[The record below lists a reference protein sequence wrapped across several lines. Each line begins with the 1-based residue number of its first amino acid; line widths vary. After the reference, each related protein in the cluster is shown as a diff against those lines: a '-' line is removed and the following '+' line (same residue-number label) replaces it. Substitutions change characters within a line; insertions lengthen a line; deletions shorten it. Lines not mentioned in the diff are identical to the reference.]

1 MKHHLDMARPSTTI
15 FGRLGWWAGQIEDAI
30 VATALLVMALIPVV
44 EWVGRAWFSAGIPGA
59 TDYLQHFTL
68 WIGFLGAMLATREGK
83 HLKIAAA
90 INWLPLSVRPVVDC
104 LVASVSAAVCAALF
118 GASLQLVVAE
128 APGLPHWMA
137 DIIPDFIQRWL
148 EPFGL
153 FESGGLT
160 RVGGWIPI
168 WVAEAVMPFGFA
180 VMALRFVLRASERV
194 WVRALVGL
202 SLASTMLLPILSSNW
217 ASQLVLPGI
226 ILLGVA
232 AVLGAPI
239 FILLGGTALLLFWGD
254 GVTVAAIPAETY
266 RIVASPIFPTIPLFT
281 LAGFTLSEGQAS
293 ERLVRV
299 FRALFGWIPG
309 GLAVA
314 ATLLCA
320 FFTTFTGASGVTIL
334 ALAGLLL
341 PVLLKSGFGENFSV
355 GLLTST
361 GSLGLLLPPSLVV
374 ILYGVIAQVPIIDMF
389 KAGLL
394 PGMLLIAPICLACMW
409 QGFKSGAGRAPFS
422 LGEAAAAIWT
432 AKWEVAMPVVVLVVI
447 FSGFCTL
454 VEAAAVLAVYA
465 MIVETLI
472 YGDLNMRGLLTML
485 VKCATLVG
493 GVLIIL
499 GVAMGLTSYLIDAQ
513 IPMHAAAWGIKHLH
527 TRWLF
532 LLALNG
538 GLILVG
544 CLMDI
549 YAALVVV
556 TPLILPMAESFGV
569 HPAHLGIIFLANLQL
584 GYLTPPVGMNLF
596 LASFRFEKPLASVS
610 RNALPFL
617 LMMAAVV
624 LLITYVPWLTVGI
637 LELMK

>member
-1 MKHHLDMARPSTTI
+1 MKHDPDTRTHSATI
-15 FGRLGWWAGQIEDAI
+15 FGRLSWWAGRTEDAVLI
-30 VATALLVMALIPVV
+30 TALFLIASIPVI
-44 EWVGRAWFSAGIPGA
+44 ELVGRALFRTGITGA
-59 TDYLQHFTL
+59 TEYVQHLTL

-83 HLKIAAA
+83 HLRIATPL
-90 INWLPLSVRPVVDC
+90 NWLSPRASRILDC
-104 LVASVSAAVCAALF
+104 QEAFVSAAVCTGLF

-128 APGLPHWMA
+128 APGLPPWSA
-137 DIIPDFIQRWL
+137 SIIPDFVEQWL

-153 FESGGLT
+153 FEDAGLT
-160 RVGGWIPI
+160 TVGGWIPI
-168 WVAEAVMPFGFA
+168 WLAEAIMPFGFA
-180 VMALRFVLRASERV
+180 VMAIRFILRASQRI

-202 SLASTMLLPILSSNW
+202 SVPTMALLPMLCSGC
-217 ASQLVLPGI
+217 APALVLPGL
-226 ILLGVA
+226 ILLGTA
-232 AVLGAPI
+232 AVLGTPI

-281 LAGFTLSEGQAS
+281 LAGFILSESRAS
-293 ERLVRV
+293 ERLVCV
-299 FRALFGWIPG
+299 FEGLFGFIPG

-334 ALAGLLL
+334 ALGGLLL
-341 PVLLKSGFGENFSV
+341 PVLLKSGFKEDFSI

-389 KAGLL
+389 KAGLV
-394 PGMLLIAPICLACMW
+394 PGVLLIVPICLFCVW
-409 QGFKSGAGRAPFS
+409 QGFKTGAGRAPFNFR
-422 LGEAAAAIWT
+422 EAATAIWI
-432 AKWEVAMPVVVLVVI
+432 AKWEVIMPIFLLVII
-447 FSGFCTL
+447 FGGLCTL
-454 VEAAAVLAVYA
+454 VEASAVLVVYA
-465 MIVETLI
+465 LIVEGLI
-472 YGDLNMRGLLTML
+472 YRDLSLQGLLSML
-485 VKCATLVG
+485 VKCAALIG

-499 GVAMGLTSYLIDAQ
+499 GVAMGLTSYLVDAQ
-513 IPMHAAAWGIKHLH
+513 VPMHAAAWATEHLQ
-527 TRWLF
+527 TKWAF

-538 GLILVG
+538 GLIIVG

-556 TPLILPMAESFGV
+556 VPLILPMAESFGV
-569 HPAHLGIIFLANLQL
+569 HPAHLGIVFLANLQL

-596 LASFRFEKPLASVS
+596 LGSFRFERPLTSVS
-610 RNALPFL
+610 RDAFPFL

-624 LLITYVPWLTVGI
+624 LLLTYVPWLSVGVM
-637 LELMK
+637 ELLK